1 LSPIR
6 RSLAAADTVRIDPPF
21 RRMLIIGVGL
31 IGGSLARAVRRAGH
45 PIEIVGYGRNHL
57 NLQRAV
63 ELGVIDRFVTSLP
76 EAVAEAD
83 LIVLAAPVGS
93 TASILRA
100 IRPHLGR
107 DAVITDVGSTK
118 GSVAMAARESLG
130 GALAAFVP
138 GHPIA
143 GNERAGVE
151 ASTAALFDGRMVILT
166 PLTETEPGALAR
178 VQALWESVG
187 ARVVE
192 MDVEYHDRLLAAT
205 SHLPHVL
212 AYALVEALKRM
223 DSSEDIFRYA
233 AGGFRDFTRIASSDP
248 VMWRDICLANASH
261 LRQAINAFRT
271 CLDELDGMIRDGE
284 GDRLAEVFAR
294 ARAVRDRNINP

>member
-1 LSPIR
+1 MKTVR

-21 RRMLIIGVGL
+21 HRILIIGVGL
-31 IGGSLARAVRRAGH
+31 IGGSLARAVRRTGH
-45 PIEIVGYGRNHL
+45 RVEIVGYGRNHL

-63 ELGVIDRFVTSLP
+63 ELGVIDRFVTDLP
-76 EAVAEAD
+76 AAVAEAD

-100 IRPHLGR
+100 IRPHLGPE
-107 DAVITDVGSTK
+107 AVITDVGSTK
-118 GSVAMAARESLG
+118 GNVAMAARETLG
-130 GALAAFVP
+130 GALPAFVP

-143 GNERAGVE
+143 GNERTGVE
-151 ASTAALFDGRMVILT
+151 ASNAALFDQRMVILT
-166 PLTETEPGALAR
+166 PLTETEQSALVR
-178 VQALWESVG
+178 VRALWESVG

-212 AYALVEALKRM
+212 AFALVEALKRM

-248 VMWRDICLANASH
+248 VMWRDICLANAGH
-261 LRQAINAFRT
+261 LREAIQAFRA

-284 GDRLAEVFAR
+284 GDKLAEVFSR
-294 ARAVRDRNINP
+294 AKAARDRNVK